1 MSRLFFVKAGVA
13 VWSSHLDL
21 MRALMR
27 SFRRAGIDLKH
38 SQGFTPHPELSIL
51 MPLSV
56 GVESQCEIAE
66 FTLAEGCVIPA
77 AELAARLNP
86 VLPAGLR
93 ALDSYEG
100 GAKAGKLAWL
110 RARLVLEYDG
120 GMQNTECR
128 MQNEGSGSKD
138 RGSENGGREAGSVGA
153 VIGHP
158 QSAEGSE
165 MQDAECKMKN
175 EGSGIRDQGSGDGG
189 ERILRFA
196 QNDRIEA
203 LRELFAR
210 TSLVVEKHSK
220 KGDVE
225 LDIAPRIRS
234 CSVGAAEPSPAC
246 RGGGPASRPVEGCR
260 PQPTPVGGMQNE
272 GSGIKDQG
280 SENEGERIL
289 RFAQNDSLEP
299 VPYGA
304 QNALTR
310 DEECGFLAP
319 LGMTGGDSVVIEA
332 VVAAQNPT
340 LNPLLL
346 VTAIEKYLPEHKPDF
361 VQCRRL
367 EIYDA
372 DLNVFR

>member
-1 MSRLFFVKAGVA
+1 MSRILFVKEGVA

-66 FTLAEGCVIPA
+66 FTLAEGCELPA
-77 AELAARLNP
+77 SELAARMNP
-86 VLPAGLR
+86 VLPAGIR
-93 ALDSYEG
+93 AIESYEG
-100 GAKAGKLAWL
+100 GQKAGKLAWL
-110 RARLVLEYDG
+110 RARLALEY
-120 GMQNTECR
+120 
-128 MQNEGSGSKD
+128 
-138 RGSENGGREAGSVGA
+138 
-153 VIGHP
+153 
-158 QSAEGSE
+158 
-165 MQDAECKMKN
+165 
-175 EGSGIRDQGSGDGG
+175 EGSGIKDQGSGDARTSNARPYG
-189 ERILRFA
+189 A
-196 QNDRIEA
+196 QNDRVEA
-203 LRELFAR
+203 LRALFAR
-210 TSLVVEKHSK
+210 PSLIVEKHSK

-225 LDIAPRIRS
+225 LDIAPMIRS

-260 PQPTPVGGMQNE
+260 PQPAEGSEMQNAECRMQNE
-272 GSGIKDQG
+272 GTGDARTSDA
-280 SENEGERIL
+280 R
-289 RFAQNDSLEP
+289 
-299 VPYGA
+299 PYGA
-304 QNALTR
+304 QN
-310 DEECGFLAP
+310 
-319 LGMTGGDSVVIEA
+319 DSGETVVLEA

-372 DLNVFR
+372 DMNVFR